1 MEGKHEKL
9 TTRTHDCVAESPEQ
23 LMYIAGDTLILLREL
38 EDDEEGG
45 RVLGACEGVVGWIRK
60 GDIDFSS
67 SVSRPDPIA
76 AALVRDDNLNRIPD
90 TIISSPTPPTRTID
104 LPSTT
109 LSNSESASTS
119 TSTTST
125 TTTTTEEG
133 GLEADNSTPRLDG
146 KRASGPFDLGTP
158 NYSPAL
164 EGRTEFF
171 ESAPTNSESFADNL
185 EQTPTPGQEG
195 RKERVRDSITSNASS
210 DAYGGIGGFMM
221 GVSGAGGDDSMRSGV
236 EEMKGMSC
244 HVLTNEK

>member
-1 MEGKHEKL
+1 
-9 TTRTHDCVAESPEQ
+9 
-23 LMYIAGDTLILLREL
+23 MYIAGDTLILLREL

-67 SVSRPDPIA
+67 SVSRPSTGPIA
-76 AALVRDDNLNRIPD
+76 AVPLREDIANRIPD

-109 LSNSESASTS
+109 LSNSGSASTS

-125 TTTTTEEG
+125 TKTMTMAEEG
-133 GLEADNSTPRLDG
+133 GLEADTSTPRLDG

-171 ESAPTNSESFADNL
+171 ESAPTNPESFADNL
-185 EQTPTPGQEG
+185 EQTPTPGEEG
-195 RKERVRDSITSNASS
+195 REERVRDSITSNASS

-244 HVLTNEK
+244 HVMS